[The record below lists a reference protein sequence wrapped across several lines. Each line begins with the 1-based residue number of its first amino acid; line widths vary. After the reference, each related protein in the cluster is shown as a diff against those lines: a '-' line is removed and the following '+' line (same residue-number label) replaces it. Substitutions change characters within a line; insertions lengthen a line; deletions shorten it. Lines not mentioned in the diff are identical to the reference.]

1 MIKASIVINDSTS
14 FYFSPVKEGSRK
26 DAFTFSNIY
35 YKIINSTKYNIIEN
49 N

>member
-1 MIKASIVINDSTS
+1 MIVPAFT
-14 FYFSPVKEGSRK
+14 FPPVKEGSRK